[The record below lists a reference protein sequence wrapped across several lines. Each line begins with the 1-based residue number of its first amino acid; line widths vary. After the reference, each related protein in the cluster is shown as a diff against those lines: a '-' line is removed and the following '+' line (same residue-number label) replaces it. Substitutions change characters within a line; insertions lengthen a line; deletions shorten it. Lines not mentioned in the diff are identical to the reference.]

1 MKTDVEFCFVDND
14 GKAYDEGGRYIGED
28 LYMIPERYCDK
39 FIDTYKH
46 IRGKNIAGVSKKDL
60 ISIIKK
66 YYNNE
71 ALLYDSRFERFIQ
84 E

>member
-1 MKTDVEFCFVDND
+1 
-14 GKAYDEGGRYIGED
+14 
-28 LYMIPERYCDK
+28 MIPERYCDK